1 MLEAHARIA
10 FGTTLT
16 FESQPRHPRSAEASP
31 PEARSLKPST
41 SEALIAKAPAFES
54 SVCKSSACKSMP
66 LESSLLAASSSLP
79 GISLPGTSL
88 LETSLPGLRPRPSRV
103 SSMNRMD
110 RMPAMDRFPPSCFG
124 SGAAWL
130 ISPVLTPLLLSHPSL
145 LRLRNVTTECTGHR
159 LARHS
164 S

>member
-54 SVCKSSACKSMP
+54 SACKSSACKSMP
-66 LESSLLAASSSLP
+66 LESSLLAASSP
-79 GISLPGTSL
+79 LPGTSL
-88 LETSLPGLRPRPSRV
+88 LGTSLLVVRPRPSRV

-110 RMPAMDRFPPSCFG
+110 RMPAMNRFPPSCFG